1 MTDGVGDGMVFDQIR
16 KLEGWVTINEATQM
30 LGLTKQAVHRMIEQA
45 EFKLTDLRHVADR
58 FVYLIRESAVAAKVR
73 EREQAALDRG
83 QAKAIS
89 AAEREQR
96 KLYHNVRVWLREAGH
111 VVPNSVIPSDA
122 DIAAYQATLRTPT
135 QRRRSGAR
143 TSTARSR

>member
-96 KLYHNVRVWLREAGH
+96 KLYHNVRVWLREAC
-111 VVPNSVIPSDA
+111 
-122 DIAAYQATLRTPT
+122 
-135 QRRRSGAR
+135 
-143 TSTARSR
+143 